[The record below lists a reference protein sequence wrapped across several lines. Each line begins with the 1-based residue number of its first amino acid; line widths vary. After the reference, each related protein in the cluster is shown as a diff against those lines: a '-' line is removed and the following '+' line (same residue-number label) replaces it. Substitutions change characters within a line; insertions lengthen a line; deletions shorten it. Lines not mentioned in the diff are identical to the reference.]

1 MIQPDELK
9 MAEPLFWSPGRGSDV
24 WELFTAC
31 IAGDLA
37 TVQRLVA
44 EDPALV
50 RSHFAYRK
58 PLYFAVR
65 ENRLDVAAFLLE
77 RDPDPMNLWVNDS
90 PLEIARDRGYAEM
103 EKLLETTLATRF
115 NASPRGEPI
124 AAAIRAHD
132 LSEVRRLLD
141 ADPGLLRAGD
151 KGSSQPIHW
160 AVMTRQL
167 DVIDELL
174 ARGADIDARRMD
186 GARPIHVTNGD
197 YFYRGWRDVPKGWP
211 TSPAAVLA
219 HLRDHGADIDL
230 NTAAHTGDI
239 GRVRQLL
246 AEDAS
251 LANRVGDHGGYYLGA
266 GTPLQ
271 NAAATGRMD
280 IVKLLLEHGADPNLP
295 EEHIAPRGRALY
307 AAVYSG
313 HYEIAHLLLE
323 KGASPNQPVESSAD
337 ALSIAMMNKDD
348 RMVELLRSYGATRDV
363 GLQAYYNDL
372 EAAETIFAADPAT
385 ADNPEALCNA
395 AGNGNIAFVRLML
408 KYQPDL
414 PRRVACTG
422 KTRELTELLFAHGM
436 DPSHPNW
443 LLITPLHQCARD
455 GTLEKATQFIDHGA
469 DLHARDEDLC
479 STPLAWA
486 AKFGQVPMVE
496 LLLRRGART
505 SLPDDPSWATPLAW
519 ANRRGHRQIGE
530 LLERSNA
537 T

>member
-1 MIQPDELK
+1 M
-9 MAEPLFWSPGRGSDV
+9 
-24 WELFTAC
+24 
-31 IAGDLA
+31 
-37 TVQRLVA
+37 
-44 EDPALV
+44 
-50 RSHFAYRK
+50 
-58 PLYFAVR
+58 
-65 ENRLDVAAFLLE
+65 LLQ
-77 RDPDPMNLWVNDS
+77 S
-90 PLEIARDRGYAEM
+90 
-103 EKLLETTLATRF
+103 TT
-115 NASPRGEPI
+115 PI
-124 AAAIRAHD
+124 
-132 LSEVRRLLD
+132 
-141 ADPGLLRAGD
+141 
-151 KGSSQPIHW
+151 
-160 AVMTRQL
+160 
-167 DVIDELL
+167 
-174 ARGADIDARRMD
+174 
-186 GARPIHVTNGD
+186 
-197 YFYRGWRDVPKGWP
+197 
-211 TSPAAVLA
+211 
-219 HLRDHGADIDL
+219 
-230 NTAAHTGDI
+230 
-239 GRVRQLL
+239 
-246 AEDAS
+246 
-251 LANRVGDHGGYYLGA
+251 
-266 GTPLQ
+266 
-271 NAAATGRMD
+271 
-280 IVKLLLEHGADPNLP
+280 
-295 EEHIAPRGRALY
+295 
-307 AAVYSG
+307 
-313 HYEIAHLLLE
+313 
-323 KGASPNQPVESSAD
+323 PNQPVESSAD

-385 ADNPEALCNA
+385 ADHPEALCNA

-455 GTLEKATQFIDHGA
+455 GTLEKATLFIDHGA